1 MSKGANAMKSKCL
14 LISLPI
20 VAVALMLA
28 ANATAIPIEYVAH
41 LSGPKESPPNDS
53 PGAGFADVTFDL
65 DAHTMRVQVTFS
77 GLVGTTT
84 ASHIHSPTAVPFTGT
99 AGVATQVPFF
109 DGFPIGVTSGTYDMT
124 FDTSLDSTYNPDFV
138 TANGGSVDA
147 AEAALAASL
156 AAGTAYLNIHST
168 VFPGGEIRGF
178 LHVPEGFSTA
188 WAALPFA
195 VLLLAAGVRKS
206 RRKLLRR

>member
-1 MSKGANAMKSKCL
+1 MKSKSL
-14 LISLPI
+14 LILSPI

-28 ANATAIPIEYVAH
+28 ANAVATPIEYVAN
-41 LSGPKESPPNDS
+41 LSGPQEDPPNDS
-53 PGAGFADVTFDL
+53 PGVGFADVTFDL
-65 DAHTMRVQVTFS
+65 DAHTMRVQVRFS
-77 GLVGTTT
+77 GLLGTTT
-84 ASHIHSPTAVPFTGT
+84 ASHIHSPTDVPFTGK
-99 AGVATQVPFF
+99 AGVATQVPTFS
-109 DGFPIGVTSGTYDMT
+109 GFPLDVTFGTYDMT

-178 LHVPEGFSTA
+178 LRVHVPD
-188 WAALPFA
+188 
-195 VLLLAAGVRKS
+195 AGPTIVCLVIGLIGLEMF
-206 RRKLLRR
+206 RRKFGAQLNA

>member
-1 MSKGANAMKSKCL
+1 MKSKSL
-14 LISLPI
+14 LISSPI

-28 ANATAIPIEYVAH
+28 ANATAIPIEYVAN
-41 LSGPKESPPNDS
+41 LSGPNESPSNDS
-53 PGAGFADVTFDL
+53 PGTGFADVTFDL
-65 DAHTMRVQVTFS
+65 DAHTMRVQFTFS
-77 GLVGTTT
+77 GLIGTTT
-84 ASHIHSPTAVPFTGT
+84 ASHIHSPTAVPIHGK

-206 RRKLLRR
+206 RAQAAAALTE